1 MSDSAAR
8 TAGEVR
14 EAARTRI
21 VKAAAALVARGG
33 RDALT
38 TRSVAAAAGVQAPT
52 LYRLFGD
59 KDGLIDALVL
69 HGYQTY
75 LEEKADRQAG
85 PDPVDDLRRGWD
97 LHVAFG
103 LANPGLYI
111 LMYGEPRPGRL
122 LPAVAAAR
130 EILAEHVARIAAGG
144 RLRVP
149 EQQAAELIHAAG
161 SGTVLSLLATEE
173 DRRDPHLSALA
184 REAVLAAVTTDAVEV
199 AGPEPAAAAIALRA
213 RLSQATALS
222 TPERDLLGRVADTD
236 RDRRTRTAGG
246 LVAGLPAPRQPDVPT
261 R

>member
-1 MSDSAAR
+1 MANSAAE
-8 TAGEVR
+8 TAGDVR
-14 EAARTRI
+14 EAARARV

-33 RDALT
+33 REALT

-75 LEEKADRQAG
+75 LEEKAVRQAS

-97 LHVAFG
+97 LHVEFG
-103 LANPGLYI
+103 LANPGLYV
-111 LMYGEPRPGRL
+111 LMYGEPRPGRV
-122 LPAVAAAR
+122 LPAIAAAR

-173 DRRDPHLSALA
+173 DRRDLHLSALA
-184 REAVLAAVTTDAVEV
+184 RETVIAAVTTDTVGV
-199 AGPEPAAAAIALRA
+199 AAPEPAAAAITLRA
-213 RLSQATALS
+213 RVSQTTALS
-222 TPERDLLGRVADTD
+222 KPERDLLDEWL
-236 RDRRTRTAGG
+236 TRIAI
-246 LVAGLPAPRQPDVPT
+246 AEARSPER
-261 R
+261 